1 LNIESLLLEKAA
13 LGADPQRTVTQG
25 LGGCA
30 QIDSGPLLG
39 HCQCVQQST
48 KNPNWKNRP
57 VMGVSWMV
65 PLRQQNKTTVADYFS
80 SQLFSRNVDTLNPME
95 GWLKLPFGFQGKVN

>member
-1 LNIESLLLEKAA
+1 
-13 LGADPQRTVTQG
+13 
-25 LGGCA
+25 
-30 QIDSGPLLG
+30 
-39 HCQCVQQST
+39 
-48 KNPNWKNRP
+48 
-57 VMGVSWMV
+57 MV